1 MDVATMQLSVVLEA
15 GIKDIRDS
23 LARIE
28 QLLATRP
35 AEESRSSVKINTTAK
50 GEVQAETKVYSGDE
64 AGADT
69 AKVKAVEIF
78 NALRT
83 EVGA

>member
-1 MDVATMQLSVVLEA
+1 MDALWLTPMLDE
-15 GIKDIRDS
+15 IKGS
-23 LARIE
+23 LLRIE

-50 GEVQAETKVYSGDE
+50 GEVQAETKVYSGEE

-69 AKVKAVEIF
+69 AKAKAVEVF

>member
-1 MDVATMQLSVVLEA
+1 MHDQDVLVIQAALGEIVA
-15 GIKDIRDS
+15 S
-23 LARIE
+23 LGRIE
-28 QLLATRP
+28 RLLSTRP

-69 AKVKAVEIF
+69 AKAKAVEVF